1 MNNYC
6 MIQNSKTFAFSAENP
21 TGVRAGGSQG
31 GDCTKLRPTVTIPAG
46 KTVTLVDAAGPGVIQ
61 HMWFTGYVGH
71 HFIIRMYWDDQEY
84 PSVEAPLSAFF
95 GCAYDENFVDRDGK
109 YPVLNSAMMLVA
121 PGRGYNSYF
130 EMPFHKRA
138 RITMENR
145 GDKDEN
151 LYYIITGAYQEIPA
165 EAGYFHATYRQEHPV
180 QKGRTYTIVDG
191 IEGRGQFVGVT
202 LATGMNGNNTCWVEG
217 EARMYLDDDPYPSIH
232 YTGTEDYFGGSYGFG
247 NDIIIKSYQTFS
259 GLYTGMYAIYGDN
272 REFYNGQQRFLLYH
286 FHIADPIRFE
296 NKFRMT
302 LDNMGWTGPRYDDY
316 TSVAYW
322 YQTLPSAPLM
332 PLPTDAEMRRRPVA
346 DPVQEGCH
354 HWLRFAGSR
363 ARAEPEGFRM
373 SCYHRSV
380 PAGNGGLAA
389 REHAED
395 EKGLRDRG
403 YGRRQAV
410 YGRSSGAGGARRRC
424 ALRRRP
430 SDGGP

>member
-1 MNNYC
+1 
-6 MIQNSKTFAFSAENP
+6 
-21 TGVRAGGSQG
+21 
-31 GDCTKLRPTVTIPAG
+31 
-46 KTVTLVDAAGPGVIQ
+46 
-61 HMWFTGYVGH
+61 
-71 HFIIRMYWDDQEY
+71 
-84 PSVEAPLSAFF
+84 
-95 GCAYDENFVDRDGK
+95 
-109 YPVLNSAMMLVA
+109 
-121 PGRGYNSYF
+121 
-130 EMPFHKRA
+130 
-138 RITMENR
+138 MENR

-247 NDIIIKSYQTFS
+247 NDTIIKSYQTFS

-332 PLPTDAEMRRRPVA
+332 PLPTDAEMCMR
-346 DPVQEGCH
+346 
-354 HWLRFAGSR
+354 
-363 ARAEPEGFRM
+363 
-373 SCYHRSV
+373 
-380 PAGNGGLAA
+380 
-389 REHAED
+389 
-395 EKGLRDRG
+395 
-403 YGRRQAV
+403 
-410 YGRSSGAGGARRRC
+410 
-424 ALRRRP
+424 
-430 SDGGP
+430 